1 VISDAK
7 ECEALARTVPD
18 NGGKLYC
25 TVACALGGGSGDFG
39 GLLATTGLS

>member
-18 NGGKLYC
+18 NGGKVYC
-25 TVACALGGGSGDFG
+25 TVACALESGSGDFG
-39 GLLATTGLS
+39 GLSTTGLS